1 MSKSN
6 EHRVQSQQAGCF
18 FYVSIGNDTK
28 GVFTEVS
35 GLQAEVEI
43 FKYREG
49 GINNQIHMLPGA
61 ITVSN
66 ITLKRGIVNGNEF
79 YLWFKEI
86 LGGNIKRQNITVRMH
101 GPGGIAGNDPL
112 YSWSLLNA
120 FPCKWSTTN
129 LSADATTLVIESL
142 ELAHEGFGDTTL

>member
-1 MSKSN
+1 MQN
-6 EHRVQSQQAGCF
+6 ENRIPTQQAGCY

-35 GLQAEVEI
+35 GLQGEIEI

-49 GINNQIHMLPGA
+49 GINNQVHMLPGA
-61 ITVSN
+61 ATVGN
-66 ITLKRGIVNGNEF
+66 LTLKRGIVKGNDF
-79 YLWFKEI
+79 FLWFKEI
-86 LGGNIKRQNITVRMH
+86 LGGSIKRQNITIRMH
-101 GPGGIAGNDPL
+101 GPGGLENQNDPL
-112 YSWSLLNA
+112 YSWSLINA

-129 LSADATTLVIESL
+129 LSADATSLVIESL